1 MKKQDLEIVLPEL
14 VQVRTKL
21 ALLTSLDPEL
31 FNISEDDYV
40 EHTKELIHGVV
51 KIAKEVTSDLIAVK
65 LQIEYVLKD

>member
-14 VQVRTKL
+14 VQIRTKL

-31 FNISEDDYV
+31 LNISEDDYV
-40 EHTKELIHGVV
+40 EHFQELIYGVV
-51 KIAKEVTSDLIAVK
+51 KIAKEVSSDLTAIK